1 MKDKELLAD
10 EILENYIE
18 TFGDLPPIPMMICSG
33 ERDPQYLKMCKNALK
48 TGKKVTLDDLNK
60 YFPHDKDK
68 LY

>member
-1 MKDKELLAD
+1 MRDKELLAD

-18 TFGDLPPIPMMICSG
+18 AFGDLPPIPMMMCSG
-33 ERDPQYLKMCKNALK
+33 EKDPQYLKMCKNALK

-60 YFPHDKDK
+60 YFPLDKDK